1 MFVAEKIHYRY
12 VGLVVD
18 NLIKLQVSTIA
29 LCAVVEICI
38 SNKFWFWTVLSVRL
52 RLESWMCRWGG
63 GRGQKP
69 RPIASTHNNIYWGC
83 LRDMLSCFINRLQTS
98 CQKINPNH
106 NINYTSVY
114 KPTSEY
120 EHRVRMPRVLMEWR
134 TWSLRSRL
142 IWYSVYNVN
151 PYLIEGKFD
160 YFLSWCDIKGIF
172 NLYNL
177 KKNILFK
184 DNFEAYGHGMISSDI
199 I

>member
-1 MFVAEKIHYRY
+1 
-12 VGLVVD
+12 
-18 NLIKLQVSTIA
+18 
-29 LCAVVEICI
+29 
-38 SNKFWFWTVLSVRL
+38 
-52 RLESWMCRWGG
+52 
-63 GRGQKP
+63 
-69 RPIASTHNNIYWGC
+69 
-83 LRDMLSCFINRLQTS
+83 MLSCFINLLQTS

-177 KKNILFK
+177 KKTYFLKITLKPMGMAWFLQILSKSKLDFLSLIFRCRKLHNFAFK
-184 DNFEAYGHGMISSDI
+184 MPQHIYIHIVPYCTDIFRKNVVFGSIHIWRAYYSF
-199 I
+199 